1 MGKEGF
7 IKELSKITGLDE
19 NKCTIVNSIL
29 EDTSLIGKVNK
40 DKIIKALKEK
50 LKLSDKEAEKI
61 YEKAMGLIKKSMTK
75 KIKDF
80 LKRKKV

>member
-1 MGKEGF
+1 MNKEGF

-29 EDTSLIGKVNK
+29 EDSSLIGKASK

-50 LKLSDKEAEKI
+50 LKLSDKQAEEV
-61 YEKAMGLIKKSMTK
+61 YEKAMSLVTKTVTK
-75 KIKDF
+75 KITDMFKKKKD
-80 LKRKKV
+80 

>member
-40 DKIIKALKEK
+40 EKIIKALKEK

-61 YEKAMGLIKKSMTK
+61 YEKAMNLIKKSMKK

-80 LKRKKV
+80 LKRKKD